1 MQTKFDKEVPMSGQL
16 VVGDVVRLKSG
27 GPVMTVTTVGEH
39 YGTPTIWCTWFDQ
52 KGSQNGTFP
61 PAALRKEEDE

>member
-1 MQTKFDKEVPMSGQL
+1 MSEQL

-27 GPVMTVTTVGEH
+27 GPVMTVTTVGER

-52 KGSQNGTFP
+52 KGNQTGTFP
-61 PAALRKEEDE
+61 PAALRKDEDE